1 MSIKLVGLKKCI
13 TLLII
18 IIKVHVMNI
27 KPRSGRP
34 QKSADEKRSLMLR
47 ISFNAAE
54 QRVLTKHSKTY
65 GIHKKS
71 SLIRFLA
78 LREPDSNISPD
89 FSYDDRVRLLEGLYN
104 ISSNLNQIILLIR
117 QAEAEVG
124 SDVYKLITDSSDN
137 SPVMQAF
144 SSINSLFVGI
154 EKALIGVKLK

>member
-1 MSIKLVGLKKCI
+1 
-13 TLLII
+13 
-18 IIKVHVMNI
+18 MNI

-34 QKSADEKRSLMLR
+34 QKSADEKRSLILR

-65 GIHKKS
+65 GIPKKS

-89 FSYDDRVRLLEGLYN
+89 FSYDDRVRLLEGVYN
-104 ISSNLNQIILLIR
+104 ISSNLNQIMLLIR
-117 QAEAEVG
+117 QAEVG
-124 SDVYKLITDSSDN
+124 SDVYKFITDSSDN

-144 SSINSLFVGI
+144 SSINSLFIGI

>member
-1 MSIKLVGLKKCI
+1 
-13 TLLII
+13 
-18 IIKVHVMNI
+18 MNI

-34 QKSADEKRSLMLR
+34 KKSADEKRSLILR

-65 GIHKKS
+65 GIPKKS

-78 LREPDSNISPD
+78 LREPDSIISPD

-104 ISSNLNQIILLIR
+104 ISSNLNQIMLLIR
-117 QAEAEVG
+117 QAEVG
-124 SDVYKLITDSSDN
+124 SDVYKFITDSSDN
-137 SPVMQAF
+137 SPVMQAL
-144 SSINSLFVGI
+144 SSINSLFIGI